1 MNILLIPF
9 RILYKFYFA
18 LYFGV
23 SLLIFYP
30 IFRVLLYKKERFPA
44 AFKVMRVFVKLWLFF
59 SGIFIRVKGK
69 SNIIKGQPFIICSN
83 HSSFVDIPCLYSIF
97 EDYFVFTGKK
107 EIENWPLFNIFY
119 TSGMNI
125 LVDRDN
131 KEGALKGFK
140 TMMKVIDEGHPI
152 AIFPEGTI
160 SKIAPALSEFK
171 TGATKLAIQ
180 KQIPILPITFTTNFK
195 RLQRSG
201 FFKGKAGPGI
211 SEIIIHPM
219 ITTKGIRKDATDEL
233 QAKLISIINAPLQ
246 EKYGV

>member
-1 MNILLIPF
+1 
-9 RILYKFYFA
+9 
-18 LYFGV
+18 
-23 SLLIFYP
+23 
-30 IFRVLLYKKERFPA
+30 
-44 AFKVMRVFVKLWLFF
+44 
-59 SGIFIRVKGK
+59 
-69 SNIIKGQPFIICSN
+69 
-83 HSSFVDIPCLYSIF
+83 
-97 EDYFVFTGKK
+97 
-107 EIENWPLFNIFY
+107 
-119 TSGMNI
+119 MNI